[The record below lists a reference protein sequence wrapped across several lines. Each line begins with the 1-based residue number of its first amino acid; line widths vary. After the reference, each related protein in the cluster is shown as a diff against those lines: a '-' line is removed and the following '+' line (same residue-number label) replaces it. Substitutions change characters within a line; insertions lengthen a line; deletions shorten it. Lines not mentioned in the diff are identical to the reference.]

1 MAQALYRK
9 YRSQTF
15 EEVIGQEHVTV
26 ILRNALREGRISHAY
41 LFSGPR
47 GTGKTST
54 ARILAKAVNCL
65 NPDPEQ
71 RPDNTCPICVAIN
84 EGRLVDLVE
93 MDAASHTSVDNIRE
107 LIERVNFAPTE
118 ARYKVYVIDE
128 AHMLSNA
135 AFNAL
140 LKTLEEPPAH
150 VIFVLATTE
159 PHKIPETV
167 LSRCQRFDF
176 RRIPA
181 SLIVEHLER
190 ILEQEGR
197 DAEPAALEHIALAA
211 EGCMRD
217 AVSLLDQLLSYGNG
231 TVTLEQVESVLGVVP
246 AATLARFV
254 DVVAERD
261 AGHLLAEL
269 HGLVARGIELRQF
282 TAQLV
287 RYLRDVLLV
296 RVGGREALSD
306 LPPERLDTLEE
317 QAKRFS
323 PGHLMMAVRR
333 LTQVAQDVRSGVEA
347 QLALELALLEI
358 LAWQPQT
365 KPEAVATATEP
376 TPAKKSAAPTSPS
389 PAPLEGPPAPVQG
402 DEEAL
407 KRLRGQWKRVIH
419 WFREHRRFKIQ
430 AALGGARPARVS
442 GDTVDLV
449 FKNKFS
455 LDMVQQPENLRL
467 VETLISQILGKRYRV
482 FCALEKEYEMGMAR
496 SETSTSG
503 EPNQQS
509 RMSEVLRDELVQEAV
524 KQGGRIADIR

>member
-15 EEVIGQEHVTV
+15 EEVIGQEHVT
-26 ILRNALREGRISHAY
+26 ITLRNALREGRISHAY

-93 MDAASHTSVDNIRE
+93 MDAASHTSVDHIRE

-140 LKTLEEPPAH
+140 LKTLEEPPEH

-181 SLIVEHLER
+181 SLIVQHLQH
-190 ILEQEGR
+190 ILTQEGR
-197 DAEPAALEHIALAA
+197 EAEPAALEHIALAA

-217 AVSLLDQLLSYGNG
+217 AVSLLDQLLSYGSG
-231 TVTLEQVESVLGVVP
+231 IVTLEQVESVLGVVP
-246 AATLARFV
+246 GATLAQFV
-254 DVVAERD
+254 DVVAAR
-261 AGHLLAEL
+261 GGGKLLAAL
-269 HGLVARGIELRQF
+269 HDLVARGIELRQF
-282 TAQLV
+282 TAQLT

-296 RVGGREALSD
+296 RVGGRDALPD
-306 LPPERLDTLEE
+306 LPAERLEILER
-317 QAKRFS
+317 QARQFT
-323 PGHLMMAVRR
+323 PAHLMMAVRR
-333 LTQVAQDVRSGVEA
+333 LTQVAQDIRSGVEA
-347 QLALELALLEI
+347 QLALELALLDI
-358 LAWQPQT
+358 ITWQP
-365 KPEAVATATEP
+365 
-376 TPAKKSAAPTSPS
+376 SARADVGVAPTERA
-389 PAPLEGPPAPVQG
+389 PAQAPVPQTTTPPPSEGGPIPVGG
-402 DEEAL
+402 DDEAL
-407 KRLRGQWKRVIH
+407 ERLRKQWKRVIH

-430 AALGGARPARVS
+430 AALGSARPARVS
-442 GDTVDLV
+442 DNTVDIV

-455 LDMVQQPENLRL
+455 LDMIQQAENLRL
-467 VETLISQILGKRYRV
+467 VENLISQILGGQYKV
-482 FCALEKEYEMGMAR
+482 FCALEKEYRPDMAR
-496 SETSTSG
+496 PSASGGESE
-503 EPNQQS
+503 PQS
-509 RMSEVLRDELVQEAV
+509 RMSEVLQDELVQEAV
-524 KQGGRIADIR
+524 RRGGRIADIH

>member
-15 EEVIGQEHVTV
+15 EEVIGQEHVT
-26 ILRNALREGRISHAY
+26 ITLRNALREGRISHAY

-71 RPDNTCPICVAIN
+71 RPDNTCPMCVAIN

-107 LIERVNFAPTE
+107 LIERVNFAPAE

-140 LKTLEEPPAH
+140 LKTLEEPPPH

-181 SLIVEHLER
+181 RLIVEHLQH
-190 ILEQEGR
+190 ILQQEGR
-197 DAEPAALEHIALAA
+197 EAEPAALEHIALAA

-217 AVSLLDQLLSYGNG
+217 AVSLLDQLLSYGDG
-231 TVTLEQVESVLGVVP
+231 AVTLAQVESVLGVVP
-246 AATLARFV
+246 GAILAQFV
-254 DVVAERD
+254 DVIAERD
-261 AGHLLAEL
+261 GGKLLAAL
-269 HGLVARGIELRQF
+269 HELVARGVELRQF
-282 TAQLV
+282 AAQLT

-296 RVGGREALSD
+296 KVGGPDVLPD
-306 LPPERLDTLEE
+306 LPPERLDTLKE
-317 QAKRFS
+317 QAARFS
-323 PGHLMMAVRR
+323 SPHLLMAVRR
-333 LTQVAQDVRSGVEA
+333 LTQVNQDVRNGVET
-347 QLALELALLEI
+347 QLALELALLEVVT
-358 LAWQPQT
+358 WRPQAKVET
-365 KPEAVATATEP
+365 PAATVATASSGVAAP
-376 TPAKKSAAPTSPS
+376 KSATLATPGEDAT
-389 PAPLEGPPAPVQG
+389 PVSG
-402 DEEAL
+402 DAEAL
-407 KRLRGQWKRVIH
+407 ERLQKQWKRVIH

-430 AALGGARPARVS
+430 AALGSARPVRVS
-442 GDTVDLV
+442 GTTVDIV

-455 LDMVQQPENLRL
+455 LDMIQQAENLRL
-467 VETLISQILGKRYRV
+467 VENLISQILGGQYKV
-482 FCALEKEYEMGMAR
+482 FCALEKEYSPGMSHPAA
-496 SETSTSG
+496 SG
-503 EPNQQS
+503 GESAPQS
-509 RMSEVLRDELVQEAV
+509 RMSEVLQDELVQEAV
-524 KQGGRIADIR
+524 KRGGRIANIR

>member
-15 EEVIGQEHVTV
+15 EEVVGQEHVTTT
-26 ILRNALREGRISHAY
+26 LRNALREGRIAHAY

-128 AHMLSNA
+128 AHMLSNS

-140 LKTLEEPPAH
+140 LKTLEEPPPH

-181 SLIVEHLER
+181 ARIVEHLEY
-190 ILEQEGR
+190 ILEQEGHQ
-197 DAEPAALEHIALAA
+197 AERAALEQIALAA

-217 AVSLLDQLLSYGNG
+217 AVSLLDQLLSFGG
-231 TVTLEQVESVLGVVP
+231 DTVTLEQVESVLGVVP
-246 AATLARFV
+246 GTALARFV
-254 DVVAERD
+254 DTIAAREP
-261 AGHLLAEL
+261 AGILAEL
-269 HGLVARGIELRQF
+269 HALVARGIELRQF
-282 TAQLV
+282 TTQLV

-296 RVGGREALSD
+296 RVGGRAALPD
-306 LPPERLDTLEE
+306 LPAERLDTLERQG
-317 QAKRFS
+317 QAMT
-323 PGHLMMAVRR
+323 PAHLVAAIRR
-333 LTQVAQDVRSGVEA
+333 LNGVMHDVRGGVDA
-347 QLALELALLEI
+347 QLALELALVEI
-358 LAWQPQT
+358 AGWVESQPQ
-365 KPEAVATATEP
+365 
-376 TPAKKSAAPTSPS
+376 PAAAQPQPVPAAQPAAPTAQEAATPTAE
-389 PAPLEGPPAPVQG
+389 PAAPVT
-402 DEEAL
+402 DSEAL
-407 KRLRGQWKRVIH
+407 ETLRKRWKRVIH

-430 AALGGARPARVS
+430 AALSVARPVRVS
-442 GDTVDLV
+442 GGSVDLV
-449 FKNKFS
+449 FRNQFS
-455 LDMVQQPENLRL
+455 LDLIQRAENLRL
-467 VETLISQILGKRYRV
+467 VEAVISQILGSPHRVHCSLEGEYRP
-482 FCALEKEYEMGMAR
+482 
-496 SETSTSG
+496 G
-503 EPNQQS
+503 ESSAGEGHNPGNEAQS
-509 RMSEVLRDELVQEAV
+509 RMSEVLKDELVQDAV
-524 KQGGRIADIR
+524 KRGGRIVNIQ

>member
-15 EEVIGQEHVTV
+15 EEVIGQEHVTTT
-26 ILRNALREGRISHAY
+26 LRNALREGRISHAY

-65 NPDPEQ
+65 HPDPEQ

-181 SLIVEHLER
+181 PLIVEHLQR

-197 DAEPAALEHIALAA
+197 EAEPAALEHIALAA

-217 AVSLLDQLLSYGNG
+217 AVSLLDQLLSFGSG

-246 AATLARFV
+246 GATLTRFV
-254 DVVAERD
+254 DVMAAQD
-261 AGHLLAEL
+261 AGHLLTDL
-269 HGLVARGIELRQF
+269 HALVARGIELRQF
-282 TAQLV
+282 TTQLI

-296 RVGGREALSD
+296 RVGGREALPD
-306 LPPERLDTLEE
+306 LPAERLDILTG
-317 QAKRFS
+317 QAQRFS
-323 PGHLMMAVRR
+323 PAHLMMAVRR
-333 LTQVAQDVRSGVEA
+333 LTQVAQDIRSGVEA

-358 LAWQPQT
+358 LAWRSQAQAEPAQARAA
-365 KPEAVATATEP
+365 PVERSPAPRP
-376 TPAKKSAAPTSPS
+376 TPA
-389 PAPLEGPPAPVQG
+389 PLQGPPAPVKG

-407 KRLRGQWKRVIH
+407 SRLQSQWKRVIH

-430 AALGGARPARVS
+430 AALAGARPARVS
-442 GDTVDLV
+442 DDTVDLV

-455 LDMVQQPENLRL
+455 LDMVQQPENIRL
-467 VETLISQILGKRYRV
+467 VETLISQILGRRYRV

-496 SETSTSG
+496 PEAPATET
-503 EPNQQS
+503 NRQS
-509 RMSEVLRDELVQEAV
+509 RMSEVLQDELVQEAV
-524 KQGGRIADIR
+524 KRGGRIADIR

>member
-26 ILRNALREGRISHAY
+26 TLRNALREGRISHAY

-71 RPDNTCPICVAIN
+71 RPDNTCPMCVAIN

-107 LIERVNFAPTE
+107 LIERVNFAPAE

-140 LKTLEEPPAH
+140 LKTLEEPPPH

-181 SLIVEHLER
+181 PLIVEHLQR
-190 ILEQEGR
+190 ILAQEER

-217 AVSLLDQLLSYGNG
+217 AVSLLDQLLSYGDG
-231 TVTLEQVESVLGVVP
+231 RVTLEQVESVLGVVP
-246 AATLARFV
+246 GATLAQFV
-254 DVVAERD
+254 DVLAAED
-261 AGHLLAEL
+261 TAGVLEQL
-269 HGLVARGIELRQF
+269 HTLVARGVELRQF
-282 TAQLV
+282 TAQLI

-296 RVGGREALSD
+296 RVGGRQALPD
-306 LPPERLDTLEE
+306 LPAERLDTLER
-317 QAKRFS
+317 QAQHFT
-323 PGHLMMAVRR
+323 PGRLMTAVRR
-333 LTQVAQDVRSGVEA
+333 LTQVNQDIRSGVEA

-358 LAWQPQT
+358 VTAQPQAQ
-365 KPEAVATATEP
+365 PEPVSTA
-376 TPAKKSAAPTSPS
+376 PAPRKSA
-389 PAPLEGPPAPVQG
+389 PAPQKPTTPPVIEASAPVEG
-402 DEEAL
+402 DDEAL
-407 KRLRGQWKRVIH
+407 ARLHKQWKRVIH

-430 AALGGARPARVS
+430 AALGSARPARVS

-467 VETLISQILGKRYRV
+467 VENLISQILGKRYRV
-482 FCALEKEYEMGMAR
+482 FCALEKEYEMGTAR
-496 SETSTSG
+496 PEASPG
-503 EPNQQS
+503 EANAHS
-509 RMSEVLRDELVQEAV
+509 RMSEVLQDELVQEAV
-524 KQGGRIADIR
+524 KRGGRIADIR